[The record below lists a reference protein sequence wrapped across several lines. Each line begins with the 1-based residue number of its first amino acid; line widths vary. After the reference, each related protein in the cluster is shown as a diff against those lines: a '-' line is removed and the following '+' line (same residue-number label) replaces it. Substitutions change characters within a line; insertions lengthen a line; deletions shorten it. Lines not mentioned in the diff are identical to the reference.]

1 MVGVAAPK
9 LSEPRPIAL
18 FSFSLPIYE
27 QTAGLQ
33 RYASDWNSV
42 QTYASKS
49 HRVGHAGPSNPHE
62 SARFTANLCFRPCKP
77 LGEVTF
83 WNFGARTKAGFR
95 TDSST
100 LGDLEETYFLGGHF

>member
-9 LSEPRPIAL
+9 LSESRPTAL

-42 QTYASKS
+42 QIYASKS
-49 HRVGHAGPSNPHE
+49 HRVGACRPRKP
-62 SARFTANLCFRPCKP
+62 ARKRAIHCKP
-77 LGEVTF
+77 MLPAVQTF
-83 WNFGARTKAGFR
+83 GW
-95 TDSST
+95 S
-100 LGDLEETYFLGGHF
+100 